1 MAKTKAKGKV
11 EEEKEGGKK
20 PKVQVT
26 EKQLDDAVSVIEV
39 VVGGQTLIGEK
50 KEFSSGSVGW
60 NVNGKVVISG
70 LKCQVSANIIIV
82 GSKKIGK

>member
-1 MAKTKAKGKV
+1 MAKTKSKGKD

-20 PKVQVT
+20 PKPQLT
-26 EKQLDDAVSVIEV
+26 EKQLDDAATAVEV
-39 VVGGQTLIGEK
+39 VVDGQKLIGEK

-82 GSKKIGK
+82 GSKNVEK